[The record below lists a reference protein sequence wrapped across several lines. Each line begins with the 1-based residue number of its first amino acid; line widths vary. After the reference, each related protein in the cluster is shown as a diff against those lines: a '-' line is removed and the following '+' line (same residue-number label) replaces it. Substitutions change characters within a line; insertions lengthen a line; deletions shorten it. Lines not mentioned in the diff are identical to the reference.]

1 MLNFFTQRRAVFA
14 CAIMRWRIRTGAL
27 LIVAFLCSVAWAQL
41 GTGTGAISGLVADPS
56 GAVIANA
63 SVEITD
69 TATGTTTALRTNGE
83 GRYTAPS
90 LRPGTYDVVARAQGF
105 STQKRTQ
112 NLLTVGA
119 SIVVNFA
126 LAVGSSSQTITIAA
140 SAAQLET
147 ETTEQGA
154 TIGETQIRDLPLNG
168 RNLDQLLLQ
177 APGVQ
182 PVNTGTQGSFYGR
195 DATISVAGARPEGQY
210 LLLDGADIQGA
221 WGHGAG
227 NIILGSSLGVD
238 AIGEFQVLTGTYSAR
253 YGGSGSAMNAATRS
267 GTNKFH
273 GSAYEFIRNNDL
285 DALDYFDNPPVPP
298 TFKKNQFGA
307 SLGGPV
313 KKDKA
318 FFFANFEAVEQRQGL
333 TLIDNVPDANAIA
346 GYLPL
351 PSRSV
356 NPAQVRP

>member
-1 MLNFFTQRRAVFA
+1 MRTDFCTCASPLTRIFRAACLLESVFA
-14 CAIMRWRIRTGAL
+14 SDFGWRQRGIESTSTRRRIFTSGLVCAGIL
-27 LIVAFLCSVAWAQL
+27 LVMFLAGRGAWAQL
-41 GTGTGAISGLVADPS
+41 GTGTGAISGLVTDSS
-56 GAVIANA
+56 GAVVTTA

-69 TATGTTTALRTNGE
+69 TATGTTTTLRTNGE

-90 LRPGTYDVVARAQGF
+90 LLPGTYDVVARAQGF
-105 STQKRTQ
+105 TTQKRTQ
-112 NLLTVGA
+112 NVLTVGA
-119 SIVVNFA
+119 SIVVNFT
-126 LAVGSSSQTITIAA
+126 LAVGSSSQTITITA

-154 TIGETQIRDLPLNG
+154 TIGQTQIEDLPLNG
-168 RNLDQLLLQ
+168 RNYDQLLLQ

-227 NIILGSSLGVD
+227 NIILGTSLGVD

-267 GTNKFH
+267 GTNKYH
-273 GSAYEFIRNNDL
+273 GSAYEFVRT
-285 DALDYFDNPPVPP
+285 P
-298 TFKKNQFGA
+298 
-307 SLGGPV
+307 
-313 KKDKA
+313 
-318 FFFANFEAVEQRQGL
+318 
-333 TLIDNVPDANAIA
+333 
-346 GYLPL
+346 
-351 PSRSV
+351 RST
-356 NPAQVRP
+356 